1 MQSINSYHPMT
12 TRIISSSTQAAN
24 QLQAYMKYLDHEE
37 LWALYLAQDNRLIS
51 QEMLTKGSLTSTI
64 IEPRSIIKRA
74 LLKNAVSVILLHN
87 HPSGNPM
94 PSVSDINQ
102 TAKIRMACQVMDIK
116 LIDHLVIAHDSF
128 FSFAEERTMKL
139 NQ

>member
-1 MQSINSYHPMT
+1 MT

-24 QLQAYMKYLDHEE
+24 QLQAYMKYLDHDE

-102 TAKIRMACQVMDIK
+102 TAKIRLACQVMDLK

>member
-1 MQSINSYHPMT
+1 MT

>member
-1 MQSINSYHPMT
+1 MT

-24 QLQAYMKYLDHEE
+24 QLQAYMKYLDHDE

-102 TAKIRMACQVMDIK
+102 TAKIRLACQVMDIK

>member
-24 QLQAYMKYLDHEE
+24 QLQAYMKYLDHDE

-102 TAKIRMACQVMDIK
+102 TAKIRLACQVMDIK

>member
-102 TAKIRMACQVMDIK
+102 TAKIRLACQVMDIK

>member
-1 MQSINSYHPMT
+1 MT

-102 TAKIRMACQVMDIK
+102 TAKIRLACQVMDIK